1 MKNGI
6 KIVIDAGHGGIDGGV
21 VGMDGKTKE
30 STLNLYISKILA
42 NELSRKGYIVTM
54 TRKTDSGLYQ
64 TGATNKKLSDMQKRK
79 QIINEVAP
87 SLVISIHQNYYPSK
101 SVSGA
106 QVFYSDK
113 QEKSK
118 EYAEKM
124 QSSLNGFLSQNKQS
138 KLADYYILQC
148 SVYPTMLI
156 ECGFVSNASDL
167 KNLLNPSYRERFS
180 REIARVVD
188 EILLNPR

>member
-1 MKNGI
+1 
-6 KIVIDAGHGGIDGGV
+6 
-21 VGMDGKTKE
+21 
-30 STLNLYISKILA
+30 
-42 NELSRKGYIVTM
+42 
-54 TRKTDSGLYQ
+54 
-64 TGATNKKLSDMQKRK
+64 MQKRK

-87 SLVISIHQNYYPSK
+87 SLVISIHQNYYPSS
-101 SVSGA
+101 SVKGA